1 MNEIQILY
9 EDEDIL
15 AVNKPAGLPMHPNLD
30 PLRPSLVSV
39 LQEQLARRD
48 GEPGYLGI
56 HQRLDLETSGTVI
69 FTRSFRAN
77 SGMASQF
84 ETRTV
89 TKEYLALIGSKH
101 VPDEWIADKSI
112 GEPIRRGG
120 PVRVGAKSGKA
131 AKTQFFTLQRAKKGS
146 LVKAL
151 LLSGRKHQIRA
162 HLSSLGFP
170 IIGDAL
176 YGGQVIVEKH
186 KVARVMLHA
195 WHLALNHPVSGKAID
210 IKAEPP
216 QDFLETAQIMGIIW

>member
-15 AVNKPAGLPMHPNLD
+15 AVNKPSGLPMHPNLD
-30 PLRPSLVSV
+30 PLRSNLAGA
-39 LQEQLARRD
+39 LQCQLARRD

-56 HQRLDLETSGTVI
+56 HQRLDLETSGIVI
-69 FTRSFRAN
+69 FTRSSRAN
-77 SGMASQF
+77 RGMACQF

-89 TKEYLALIGSKH
+89 IKEYLALIGA
-101 VPDEWIADKSI
+101 VNIPDEWIADKSI

-120 PVRVGAKSGKA
+120 PVRVGAKGGKA
-131 AKTQFFTLQRAKKGS
+131 AKTQFVTLQRAKRGS
-146 LVKAL
+146 LVKAV

-162 HLSSLGFP
+162 HLASCGRP

-176 YGGQVIVEKH
+176 YGGQLNVGKH
-186 KVARVMLHA
+186 KAARVMLHA
-195 WHLALNHPVSGKAID
+195 WHLALNHPVSGEAID

-216 QDFLETAQIMGIIW
+216 QDFLETAHVMGIVW